1 MSSEN
6 VPVIFDELTTECGF
20 KIGHATLTK
29 PASLNALDLQMINL
43 LTLQLEKWQQDPK
56 IAMVFLDGSG
66 ERAFCAGGDIV
77 SMYKSM
83 QDWVSDEEKP
93 DAEKSDNKNSYALQN
108 FFTQEY
114 QLDYLIH
121 TFAKPILVWG
131 NGIIMG
137 GGLGLMSGGSHRVV
151 TENSRIAMPEISIGL
166 YPDVGGS
173 YFLNKMPAGCGLF
186 LGLTGAFINASDA
199 IYSNLADFFVS
210 HDAKEIFLNRLLA
223 ANWQE
228 GALHSTLS
236 NICDDFHIL
245 HSEQLP
251 QGNLINNQH
260 WLTNL
265 GAQADVSHAA
275 EYIMS
280 ANAED
285 NKWLSKAQKTLS
297 AGSPITANL
306 VFEQLRRGKDMTLAE
321 CFQMELGLSC
331 QCGEFGEFQEG
342 VRALMID
349 KDHQPNWR
357 FKSVDQV
364 PKATV
369 DYFFDDI
376 WSLGT
381 HPLAHLSAAS

>member
-6 VPVIFDELTTECGF
+6 APVIFDELITESGF
-20 KIGHATLTK
+20 KIGHATLSK
-29 PASLNALDLQMINL
+29 PASLNALDLPMITL
-43 LTLQLEKWQQDPK
+43 LTLQLEKWQQDHK
-56 IAMVFLDGSG
+56 VAMVILDGSG

-83 QDWVSDEEKP
+83 QDFGTAKNTPE
-93 DAEKSDNKNSYALQN
+93 AENNFALQI

-114 QLDYLIH
+114 QLDHLIH
-121 TFAKPILVWG
+121 TFSKPILVWG

-151 TENSRIAMPEISIGL
+151 TDTSRIAMPEISIGL

-199 IYSNLADFFVS
+199 IYSNLADYFVPN
-210 HDAKEIFLNRLLA
+210 DVKETLFNRLLA

-228 GALHSTLS
+228 DGLHQTLS
-236 NICDDFHIL
+236 SICDDFHTL

-251 QGNLINNQH
+251 QGNLAEHQD
-260 WLTNL
+260 WLTHL
-265 GAQADVSHAA
+265 ATKTDAAQAA

-280 ANAED
+280 ANTED
-285 NKWLSKAQKTLS
+285 NKWLSKAQKTMS
-297 AGSPITANL
+297 AGSPITASL
-306 VFEQLRRGKDMTLAE
+306 VFEQLRRGKDMTLAQ
-321 CFQMELGLSC
+321 CFKMELGLSC
-331 QCGEFGEFQEG
+331 KCGELGEFQEG
-342 VRALMID
+342 VRALLIE

-357 FKSVDQV
+357 FKSVAQV
-364 PKATV
+364 PKTII
-369 DYFFDDI
+369 DYFFENI
-376 WSLGT
+376 WSQDT
-381 HPLAHLSAAS
+381 HPLAHLSSD

>member
-6 VPVIFDELTTECGF
+6 VPVIFNELTTECGF

-43 LTLQLEKWQQDPK
+43 LSPQLEKWQQDPK

-83 QDWVSDEEKP
+83 QDLAPDTENSDV
-93 DAEKSDNKNSYALQN
+93 KNSYALQD

-121 TFAKPILVWG
+121 TFSKPILVWG

-151 TENSRIAMPEISIGL
+151 TETSRIAMPEISIGL

-173 YFLNKMPAGCGLF
+173 YFLNTMPPGCGLF
-186 LGLTGAFINASDA
+186 LGLTGTFINAADA
-199 IYSNLADFFVS
+199 IYSHLADYFVP
-210 HDAKEIFLNRLLA
+210 HDAKVTLFASLLA

-228 GALHSTLS
+228 DVLHQTLS
-236 NICDDFHIL
+236 SICDDFHTL

-251 QGNLINNQH
+251 QGNLIDNQN

-265 GAQADVSHAA
+265 ASQTDVSQAV
-275 EYIMS
+275 EFIMS
-280 ANAED
+280 VNADD
-285 NKWLSKAQKTLS
+285 NKWLSKAQKSLS
-297 AGSPITANL
+297 AGSPITAHL
-306 VFEQLRRGKDMTLAE
+306 VFEQLRRGKDMTLAA
-321 CFQMELGLSC
+321 CFQMELSLSC
-331 QCGEFGEFQEG
+331 KCGEFGEFQEG
-342 VRALMID
+342 VRALLIE

-364 PKATV
+364 PQEV
-369 DYFFDDI
+369 IVYFFENVWIQDA
-376 WSLGT
+376 
-381 HPLAHLSAAS
+381 HPLAHLGTD

>member
-6 VPVIFDELTTECGF
+6 AVVIFDELVTECGF

-29 PASLNALDLQMINL
+29 AAALNALDLQMIRL
-43 LTLQLEKWQQDPK
+43 LTPQLQKWQQDPQ

-83 QDWVSDEEKP
+83 QQ
-93 DAEKSDNKNSYALQN
+93 AATNKEHPKTSYALALQE
-108 FFTQEY
+108 FFTEEY

-121 TFAKPILVWG
+121 TYAKPILVWG
-131 NGIIMG
+131 NGIVMG
-137 GGLGLMSGGSHRVV
+137 GGLGLMSGGSHRIV
-151 TENSRIAMPEISIGL
+151 TETSRIAMPEISIGL

-186 LGLTGAFINASDA
+186 LGLTGAFINAADA
-199 IYSNLADFFVS
+199 LYSNLADYFVP
-210 HDAKEIFLNRLLA
+210 HDAKVTLFTRLLA
-223 ANWQE
+223 ASWQE
-228 GALHSTLS
+228 DLLHQTLS
-236 NICDDFHIL
+236 SICDDFHTL
-245 HSEQLP
+245 HIGQLP
-251 QGNLINNQH
+251 QGNLIAHQD

-265 GAQADVSHAA
+265 ATQTDVVQAVN
-275 EYIMS
+275 YIQTT
-280 ANAED
+280 NADD

-297 AGSPITANL
+297 AGSPITAHL
-306 VFEQLRRGKDMTLAE
+306 VFEQLRKGKDMTLAE

-349 KDHQPNWR
+349 KDNQPNWR
-357 FKSVDQV
+357 FKSVEQV
-364 PKATV
+364 PKAII
-369 DYFFDDI
+369 DYFFENL
-376 WSLGT
+376 WSQDA
-381 HPLAHLSAAS
+381 HPLAHLKAD

>member
-6 VPVIFDELTTECGF
+6 APVIFDELTTENGF

-29 PASLNALDLQMINL
+29 PASLNALDLPMINL
-43 LTLQLEKWQQDPK
+43 LTPQLEKWQQDPK
-56 IAMVFLDGSG
+56 IAMVILDGSG

-83 QDWVSDEEKP
+83 QDWDAVKENP
-93 DAEKSDNKNSYALQN
+93 DAKNSYALQN

-121 TFAKPILVWG
+121 MFSKPILVWG

-151 TENSRIAMPEISIGL
+151 TETSRIAMPEISIGL

-186 LGLTGAFINASDA
+186 LGLTGAFINAADA
-199 IYSNLADFFVS
+199 IYSNLADYFVP
-210 HDAKEIFLNRLLA
+210 HDAQQALFDRLLA
-223 ANWQE
+223 ANWQPDV
-228 GALHSTLS
+228 LHQTLS
-236 NICDDFHIL
+236 SICDDFHTL

-251 QGNLINNQH
+251 QGNLIEYQD
-260 WLTNL
+260 WFTGLATKTD
-265 GAQADVSHAA
+265 ASQAA

-280 ANAED
+280 VNAED
-285 NKWLSKAQKTLS
+285 NRWLSKAQKTLS

-306 VFEQLRRGKDMTLAE
+306 VFEQLLRGKDMTLAE

-331 QCGEFGEFQEG
+331 KCGEFGEFQEG
-342 VRALMID
+342 VRALLIE

-364 PKATV
+364 PKATI
-369 DYFFDDI
+369 DYFFENI
-376 WSLGT
+376 WSQDT
-381 HPLAHLSAAS
+381 HPLAHLDAD

>member
-1 MSSEN
+1 MFSEN
-6 VPVIFDELTTECGF
+6 APVIFDELTTENGF

-29 PASLNALDLQMINL
+29 PASLNALDLPMINL
-43 LTLQLEKWQQDPK
+43 LTPQLEKWQQDPK
-56 IAMVFLDGSG
+56 IAMVILDGSG

-77 SMYKSM
+77 SMYKSI
-83 QDWVSDEEKP
+83 QDWGAVKEPLDVE
-93 DAEKSDNKNSYALQN
+93 NSFALQN

-114 QLDYLIH
+114 QLDHLIH
-121 TFAKPILVWG
+121 TFSKPILVWG

-151 TENSRIAMPEISIGL
+151 TETSRIAMPEISIGL

-186 LGLTGAFINASDA
+186 LGLTGAFINAADA
-199 IYSNLADFFVS
+199 IYSNLADYFVL
-210 HDAKEIFLNRLLA
+210 HDAKQTLFDRLLA
-223 ANWQE
+223 ANWQPDR
-228 GALHSTLS
+228 LHQTLS
-236 NICDDFHIL
+236 SICDDFHTL

-251 QGNLINNQH
+251 QGNLIEYQD
-260 WLTNL
+260 WFTSLATKTD
-265 GAQADVSHAA
+265 ASQAV

-280 ANAED
+280 VNAED

-306 VFEQLRRGKDMTLAE
+306 VFEQLLRGKDMTLAE

-331 QCGEFGEFQEG
+331 KSGEFGEFQEG
-342 VRALMID
+342 VRALLIE

-364 PKATV
+364 PKATI
-369 DYFFDDI
+369 DYFFENI
-376 WSLGT
+376 WSQNA
-381 HPLAHLSAAS
+381 HPLAHLGVN

>member
-6 VPVIFDELTTECGF
+6 TPVIFDELTTECGF

-29 PASLNALDLQMINL
+29 PASLNALDLPMINL
-43 LTLQLEKWQQDPK
+43 LTPQLEKWQQDPK
-56 IAMVFLDGSG
+56 IAMVILDGSG

-77 SMYKSM
+77 SMYKSI
-83 QDWVSDEEKP
+83 QDWGAVKEPLDVE
-93 DAEKSDNKNSYALQN
+93 NSFALQN

-114 QLDYLIH
+114 QLDHLIH
-121 TFAKPILVWG
+121 TFSKPILVWG

-151 TENSRIAMPEISIGL
+151 TETSRIAMPEISIGL

-186 LGLTGAFINASDA
+186 LGLTGVFINAADA
-199 IYSNLADFFVS
+199 IYSNLADYFVP
-210 HDAKEIFLNRLLA
+210 HDAKQTLFDRLLA

-228 GALHSTLS
+228 NLLHQTLS
-236 NICDDFHIL
+236 SICDDFHTL

-251 QGNLINNQH
+251 QGNLIEYQD
-260 WLTNL
+260 WFKSLATKTD
-265 GAQADVSHAA
+265 ASQAV

-280 ANAED
+280 VNAEE

-306 VFEQLRRGKDMTLAE
+306 VFEQLLRGKDMTLAE

-331 QCGEFGEFQEG
+331 KCGEFGEFQEG
-342 VRALMID
+342 VRALLIE

-364 PKATV
+364 PKATI
-369 DYFFDDI
+369 DYFFENI
-376 WSLGT
+376 WSQNT
-381 HPLAHLSAAS
+381 HPLAHLGVN

>member
-1 MSSEN
+1 MPTEN
-6 VPVIFDELTTECGF
+6 TPVIFDELTTESGF
-20 KIGHATLTK
+20 KIGYATLNK
-29 PASLNALDLQMINL
+29 PAALNALDLDMIQL
-43 LTLQLEKWQQDPK
+43 LKPHLEKWQQDPK

-77 SMYKSM
+77 SMHKSM
-83 QDWVSDEEKP
+83 QG
-93 DAEKSDNKNSYALQN
+93 SDNKNSDAANSSALQN

-114 QLDYLIH
+114 QLDYLVH
-121 TFAKPILVWG
+121 TFSKPILVWG

-151 TENSRIAMPEISIGL
+151 TETSRIAMPEISIGL

-173 YFLNKMPAGCGLF
+173 YFLNRMPAGCGLF

-199 IYSNLADFFVS
+199 LYSDLADYFVP
-210 HDAKEIFLNRLLA
+210 HDAKIPFFDRLLS

-228 GALHSTLS
+228 GVLEQTLS
-236 NICDDFHIL
+236 SICDEFHTL
-245 HSEQLP
+245 HRGEYP
-251 QGNLINNQH
+251 QGNLIGHQD

-265 GAQADVSHAA
+265 DAQTDVVKAV
-275 EYIMS
+275 EYIQS
-280 ANAED
+280 TNADD
-285 NKWLSKAQKTLS
+285 NKWLTKAQKTLS
-297 AGSPITANL
+297 AGSPITAHL
-306 VFEQLRRGKDMTLAE
+306 VFEQLQRGKNMTLAE

>member
-6 VPVIFDELTTECGF
+6 APVIFEELTTECGF

-29 PASLNALDLQMINL
+29 PASLNALDLPMINL
-43 LTLQLEKWQQDPK
+43 LWPQLDKWQQDPK

-83 QDWVSDEEKP
+83 QDFGSTKEIP
-93 DAEKSDNKNSYALQN
+93 DVENSYALQN

-114 QLDYLIH
+114 QLDHLIH
-121 TFAKPILVWG
+121 TFSKPVLVWG

-151 TENSRIAMPEISIGL
+151 TETSRIAMPEISIGL

-199 IYSNLADFFVS
+199 IYSNLADYFVP
-210 HDAKEIFLNRLLA
+210 HDAKETLFNRLLA
-223 ANWQE
+223 VNWQE
-228 GALHSTLS
+228 DAFHQTLS
-236 NICDDFHIL
+236 SICDDFHTS

-251 QGNLINNQH
+251 QSNLVDNQD
-260 WLTNL
+260 WLSNLATKTN
-265 GAQADVSHAA
+265 VSQAA

-285 NKWLSKAQKTLS
+285 NKWLSKAQKTLI

-331 QCGEFGEFQEG
+331 KCGEFGEFQEG
-342 VRALMID
+342 VRALLIE

-357 FKSVDQV
+357 FKSVEQV
-364 PKATV
+364 PKAII
-369 DYFFDDI
+369 DYFFENI
-376 WSLGT
+376 WSQDT
-381 HPLAHLSAAS
+381 HPLALLDAD

>member
-6 VPVIFDELTTECGF
+6 ATVIFDELITECGF

-29 PASLNALDLQMINL
+29 PAALNALNLDMINL
-43 LTLQLEKWQQDPK
+43 LTPQLEKWQQDPK

-83 QDWVSDEEKP
+83 QDLASNKESP
-93 DAEKSDNKNSYALQN
+93 DVANSPALQE

-121 TFAKPILVWG
+121 TYAKPILVWG
-131 NGIIMG
+131 NGIVMG
-137 GGLGLMSGGSHRVV
+137 GGLGLMSGGSHRIV
-151 TENSRIAMPEISIGL
+151 TETSRIAMPEISIGL

-186 LGLTGAFINASDA
+186 LGLTGAFINAADA
-199 IYSNLADFFVS
+199 LYSNLADYFVP
-210 HDAKEIFLNRLLA
+210 HDAKVTLFTRLLA
-223 ANWQE
+223 ASWQE
-228 GALHSTLS
+228 DLLHQTLS
-236 NICDDFHIL
+236 SICDDFHTL
-245 HSEQLP
+245 HIGQLP
-251 QGNLINNQH
+251 QGNLIAHQD

-265 GAQADVSHAA
+265 ATQTDVVQAVNYIQTTNAA
-275 EYIMS
+275 
-280 ANAED
+280 D

-297 AGSPITANL
+297 AGSPITAHL
-306 VFEQLRRGKDMTLAE
+306 VFEQLLRGKNKTLAE

-349 KDHQPNWR
+349 KDSQPNWR

-364 PKATV
+364 PKATI
-369 DYFFDDI
+369 DYFFENI
-376 WSLGT
+376 WSQDT
-381 HPLAHLSAAS
+381 HPLAHLAAD

>member
-1 MSSEN
+1 MFSEN
-6 VPVIFDELTTECGF
+6 APVIFEELTTENGF

-29 PASLNALDLQMINL
+29 PASLNALDLPMINL
-43 LTLQLEKWQQDPK
+43 LTPQLEKWQQDPK
-56 IAMVFLDGSG
+56 IAMVILDGSG

-83 QDWVSDEEKP
+83 QDWGAVKENP
-93 DAEKSDNKNSYALQN
+93 DANNSYALQN

-114 QLDYLIH
+114 QLDHLIH
-121 TFAKPILVWG
+121 MFSKPILVWG

-151 TENSRIAMPEISIGL
+151 TETSRIAMPEISIGL

-186 LGLTGAFINASDA
+186 LGLTGAFINAADA
-199 IYSNLADFFVS
+199 IYSNLADYFVP
-210 HDAKEIFLNRLLA
+210 HDAQQTLFDRLLA
-223 ANWQE
+223 ANWQPDV
-228 GALHSTLS
+228 LHQTLS
-236 NICDDFHIL
+236 SICDDFHTL

-251 QGNLINNQH
+251 QGNLIEYQD
-260 WLTNL
+260 WFTSLATKTD
-265 GAQADVSHAA
+265 ASQAA

-280 ANAED
+280 VNAED

-306 VFEQLRRGKDMTLAE
+306 VFEQLTRGKDMTLAE

-331 QCGEFGEFQEG
+331 KCGEFGEFQEG
-342 VRALMID
+342 VRALLIE

-364 PKATV
+364 PKDTI
-369 DYFFDDI
+369 DYFFENI
-376 WSLGT
+376 WSLNA
-381 HPLAHLSAAS
+381 HPLAHLGVN

>member
-6 VPVIFDELTTECGF
+6 APVIFDELTTENGF

-29 PASLNALDLQMINL
+29 PASLNALDLPMINL
-43 LTLQLEKWQQDPK
+43 LTPQLEKWQQDPK
-56 IAMVFLDGSG
+56 IAMVILDGSG

-83 QDWVSDEEKP
+83 QDWDAVKENP
-93 DAEKSDNKNSYALQN
+93 DAKNSYALQN

-121 TFAKPILVWG
+121 MFSKPILVWG

-151 TENSRIAMPEISIGL
+151 TETSRIAMPEISIGL

-186 LGLTGAFINASDA
+186 LGLTGAFINAADA
-199 IYSNLADFFVS
+199 IYSNLADYFVP
-210 HDAKEIFLNRLLA
+210 HDAQQALFDRLLA
-223 ANWQE
+223 ANWQPDV
-228 GALHSTLS
+228 LHQTLS
-236 NICDDFHIL
+236 SICDDFHTL

-251 QGNLINNQH
+251 QGNLIEYQD
-260 WLTNL
+260 WLTSL
-265 GAQADVSHAA
+265 ATKTDASQAA

-280 ANAED
+280 VNAED
-285 NKWLSKAQKTLS
+285 NRWLSKAQKTLS

-306 VFEQLRRGKDMTLAE
+306 VFEQLLRGKDMTLAE

-331 QCGEFGEFQEG
+331 KCGEFGEFQEG
-342 VRALMID
+342 VRALLIE

-364 PKATV
+364 PKATI
-369 DYFFDDI
+369 DYFFENI
-376 WSLGT
+376 WSQDT
-381 HPLAHLSAAS
+381 HPLAHLDAD

>member
-6 VPVIFDELTTECGF
+6 VPVIFNELTTECGF

-43 LTLQLEKWQQDPK
+43 LSPQLEKWQQDPK

-83 QDWVSDEEKP
+83 QDLAPDTENSDV
-93 DAEKSDNKNSYALQN
+93 KNSYALQD

-121 TFAKPILVWG
+121 TFSKPILVWG

-151 TENSRIAMPEISIGL
+151 TETSRIAMPEISIGL

-173 YFLNKMPAGCGLF
+173 YFLNTMPPGCGLF
-186 LGLTGAFINASDA
+186 LGLTGAFINAADA
-199 IYSNLADFFVS
+199 IYSHLADYFVP
-210 HDAKEIFLNRLLA
+210 HDAKVTLFASLLA

-228 GALHSTLS
+228 DVLHQTLS
-236 NICDDFHIL
+236 SICDDFHTL

-251 QGNLINNQH
+251 QGNLIDNQN

-265 GAQADVSHAA
+265 ASQIDVSQAV

-280 ANAED
+280 VNAED

-306 VFEQLRRGKDMTLAE
+306 VFEQLLRGKGMTLAE

-331 QCGEFGEFQEG
+331 KCGEFGEFQEG
-342 VRALMID
+342 VRALLIE

-364 PKATV
+364 PQQII
-369 DYFFDDI
+369 DYFFESI
-376 WSLGT
+376 WSQDA
-381 HPLAHLSAAS
+381 HPLAHLDTD

>member
-6 VPVIFDELTTECGF
+6 TPVIFDELTTECGF
-20 KIGHATLTK
+20 KIGHATLAK
-29 PASLNALDLQMINL
+29 PASLNALDLHMINL
-43 LTLQLEKWQQDPK
+43 LTPQLESWQQDPQVV
-56 IAMVFLDGSG
+56 MVILDGSG

-83 QDWVSDEEKP
+83 QNSVSKKENLEG
-93 DAEKSDNKNSYALQN
+93 KNSLALQE

-121 TFAKPILVWG
+121 TFSKPILVWG
-131 NGIIMG
+131 NGIVMG
-137 GGLGLMSGGSHRVV
+137 GGLGLMSGGSHRIV
-151 TENSRIAMPEISIGL
+151 TETSRIAMPEISIGL

-173 YFLNKMPAGCGLF
+173 YFLNAMPAGCGLF
-186 LGLTGAFINASDA
+186 LGLTGAFLNASDA
-199 IYSNLADFFVS
+199 LYSHLADYFVP
-210 HDAKEIFLNRLLA
+210 HDAKVTLFTRLLS

-228 GALHSTLS
+228 GLLHQTLS
-236 NICDDFHIL
+236 SICDDFHSL
-245 HSEQLP
+245 HIGQLP
-251 QGNLINNQH
+251 QGNLMENQD
-260 WLTNL
+260 WLTTL
-265 GAQADVSHAA
+265 SAQTDVSQAV
-275 EYIMS
+275 EYIQS
-280 ANAED
+280 ANAGD

-297 AGSPITANL
+297 AGSPITAHL

-349 KDHQPNWR
+349 KDNQPNWR

-364 PKATV
+364 PKAIV
-369 DYFFDDI
+369 DYFFENI
-376 WSLGT
+376 WSQKT
-381 HPLAHLSAAS
+381 HPLAHLSAD

>member
-6 VPVIFDELTTECGF
+6 AVVIFDEVTTECGF
-20 KIGHATLTK
+20 KIGHATLNK
-29 PASLNALDLQMINL
+29 PGALNALDLNMIRL
-43 LTLQLEKWQQDPK
+43 LAPQLEKWQQDPQ

-83 QDWVSDEEKP
+83 QESESNKKNP
-93 DAEKSDNKNSYALQN
+93 DAVNSLALQE

-121 TFAKPILVWG
+121 TFTKPILVWG

-173 YFLNKMPAGCGLF
+173 YFLNTMPAGCGLF
-186 LGLTGAFINASDA
+186 LGLTGAFINSADA
-199 IYSNLADFFVS
+199 LYSNLADYFVPQN
-210 HDAKEIFLNRLLA
+210 AKATLFTRLIA

-228 GALHSTLS
+228 DLLHQTLS
-236 NICDDFHIL
+236 SICDDFHTL
-245 HSEQLP
+245 HLGQLP
-251 QGNLINNQH
+251 QDNLIVNQD

-265 GAQADVSHAA
+265 ATKTDVTQAV
-275 EYIMS
+275 EYILS
-280 ANAED
+280 AIDED
-285 NKWLSKAQKTLS
+285 NKWLSKAQKTLR
-297 AGSPITANL
+297 AGSPITAHL
-306 VFEQLRRGKDMTLAE
+306 VFEQLRRGKDMNLAE
-321 CFQMELGLSC
+321 CFQMELGMSC

-364 PKATV
+364 PKATI
-369 DYFFDDI
+369 DYFFENI
-376 WSLGT
+376 WPKDN
-381 HPLAHLSAAS
+381 HPLGHLYAN

>member
-6 VPVIFDELTTECGF
+6 VPVIFNELTTECGF
-20 KIGHATLTK
+20 KIGHATLIK

-43 LTLQLEKWQQDPK
+43 LTPQLEKWQQDPK

-77 SMYKSM
+77 SMYQSM
-83 QDWVSDEEKP
+83 QEVPSKKENP
-93 DAEKSDNKNSYALQN
+93 DGGKSYGLQN

-121 TFAKPILVWG
+121 RFSKPILVWG

-151 TENSRIAMPEISIGL
+151 TETSRIAMPEISIGL

-173 YFLNKMPAGCGLF
+173 YFLNAMPTGCGLF

-199 IYSNLADFFVS
+199 LYSNLADYFVP
-210 HDAKEIFLNRLLA
+210 HDAKVTLFAKLLA

-228 GALHSTLS
+228 DVLHQTLS
-236 NICDDFHIL
+236 NICDDFHRL
-245 HSEQLP
+245 HSGQLP
-251 QGNLINNQH
+251 QGNLINNQD

-265 GAQADVSHAA
+265 AAQTDVSQAV
-275 EYIMS
+275 EYILS
-280 ANAED
+280 ASAED

-306 VFEQLRRGKDMTLAE
+306 VFEQLLRGKDMTLAE

-331 QCGEFGEFQEG
+331 KCGEFGEFQEG
-342 VRALMID
+342 VRALLIE

-364 PKATV
+364 PKDTI
-369 DYFFDDI
+369 DYFFENS
-376 WSLGT
+376 WSQYA
-381 HPLAHLSAAS
+381 HPLAHLGVN

>member
-6 VPVIFDELTTECGF
+6 APVIFDELPTKCGF

-43 LTLQLEKWQQDPK
+43 LTPQLEKWQKDPQ

-83 QDWVSDEEKP
+83 QDSVSDEE
-93 DAEKSDNKNSYALQN
+93 ASDTKNSYELQN

-137 GGLGLMSGGSHRVV
+137 GGLGLMCGGSHRVV
-151 TENSRIAMPEISIGL
+151 TESSRIAMPEISIGL

-199 IYSNLADFFVS
+199 LYGNLADYFVP
-210 HDAKEIFLNRLLA
+210 HNTKEAFLSQLLA

-228 GALHSTLS
+228 DLLDSTLS
-236 NICDDFHIL
+236 GICDNFHSLNIG
-245 HSEQLP
+245 QLP
-251 QGNLINNQH
+251 EGNLIKNQD
-260 WLTNL
+260 WLANL
-265 GAQADVSHAA
+265 AALPDVNQAA
-275 EYIMS
+275 ECIVS
-280 ANAED
+280 ANSED
-285 NKWLSKAQKTLS
+285 DKWLSKAQKTLS
-297 AGSPITANL
+297 AGSPITAHL

-331 QCGEFGEFQEG
+331 KCGEFGEFQEG
-342 VRALMID
+342 VRALLIE
-349 KDHQPNWR
+349 KDHQPNWL
-357 FKSVDQV
+357 FKSISHV

-369 DYFFDDI
+369 DYFFENI
-376 WSLGT
+376 WAPDT
-381 HPLAHLSAAS
+381 HPLAHLNAD

>member
-1 MSSEN
+1 MSDKN

-43 LTLQLEKWQQDPK
+43 LTARLEEWQQDPQ

-77 SMYKSM
+77 SMYESM
-83 QDWVSDEEKP
+83 QDSGSDKEKP
-93 DAEKSDNKNSYALQN
+93 DNKNNYVLQN

-121 TFAKPILVWG
+121 TFSKPILIWG

-151 TENSRIAMPEISIGL
+151 TETSRIAMPEISIGL

-199 IYSNLADFFVS
+199 LYSNLADYFMPHHV
-210 HDAKEIFLNRLLA
+210 KEAFLSRLMA

-228 GALHSTLS
+228 DLLHPTLS
-236 NICDDFHIL
+236 SICDDFYALNI
-245 HSEQLP
+245 EELP
-251 QGNLINNQH
+251 EGHLIMNQD

-265 GAQADVSHAA
+265 AAQADVIQAS
-275 EYIMS
+275 EYIIS
-280 ANAED
+280 ANSEN
-285 NKWLSKAQKTLS
+285 NKWLGKAQKTLS
-297 AGSPITANL
+297 AGSPITAHI
-306 VFEQLRRGKDMTLAE
+306 VFEQLQRGKEMTLAE

-331 QCGEFGEFQEG
+331 KCGEFGEFQEG
-342 VRALMID
+342 VRALLIE

-357 FKSVDQV
+357 FKSVEHV
-364 PKATV
+364 PKATI
-369 DYFFDDI
+369 DFFFDNI
-376 WSLGT
+376 WSQDT
-381 HPLAHLSAAS
+381 HPLAHLDVDC

>member
-6 VPVIFDELTTECGF
+6 APVIFDELTTENGF

-29 PASLNALDLQMINL
+29 PASLNALDLPMINL
-43 LTLQLEKWQQDPK
+43 LTPQLEKWQQDPK
-56 IAMVFLDGSG
+56 IAMVILDGSG

-83 QDWVSDEEKP
+83 QDWGAVKENP
-93 DAEKSDNKNSYALQN
+93 DAKNSYALQN

-114 QLDYLIH
+114 QLDHLIH
-121 TFAKPILVWG
+121 IFSKPILVWG

-151 TENSRIAMPEISIGL
+151 TETSRIAMPEISIGL

-173 YFLNKMPAGCGLF
+173 YFLNQMPAGCGLF
-186 LGLTGAFINASDA
+186 LGLTGAFINAADA
-199 IYSNLADFFVS
+199 IYSNLADYFVP
-210 HDAKEIFLNRLLA
+210 HYAKQPLFDKLLA

-228 GALHSTLS
+228 DVLHQTLS
-236 NICDDFHIL
+236 SICDDFHTL
-245 HSEQLP
+245 HNEQLP
-251 QGNLINNQH
+251 QGNLIEYQD
-260 WLTNL
+260 WFTSLATKI
-265 GAQADVSHAA
+265 DVSQAV

-280 ANAED
+280 VNAED

-306 VFEQLRRGKDMTLAE
+306 VFEQLLRGKDMTLAE

-331 QCGEFGEFQEG
+331 KCGEFGEFQEG
-342 VRALMID
+342 VRALLIE

-357 FKSVDQV
+357 FKYVDQV
-364 PKATV
+364 PKETI
-369 DYFFDDI
+369 DYFFESI
-376 WSLGT
+376 WSQDA
-381 HPLAHLSAAS
+381 HPLAHLDTD

>member
-1 MSSEN
+1 MFSEN
-6 VPVIFDELTTECGF
+6 APVIFDELTTENGF

-29 PASLNALDLQMINL
+29 PASLNALDLPMINL
-43 LTLQLEKWQQDPK
+43 LTPQLEKWQQDPK
-56 IAMVFLDGSG
+56 IAMVILDGSG

-83 QDWVSDEEKP
+83 QDWGAVKENP
-93 DAEKSDNKNSYALQN
+93 DANNSYALQN

-114 QLDYLIH
+114 QLDHLIH
-121 TFAKPILVWG
+121 MFSKPILVWG

-137 GGLGLMSGGSHRVV
+137 GGMGLMSGGSHRVV
-151 TENSRIAMPEISIGL
+151 TETSRIAMPEISIGL

-186 LGLTGAFINASDA
+186 LGLTGAFINAADA
-199 IYSNLADFFVS
+199 IYSNLADYFVP
-210 HDAKEIFLNRLLA
+210 HDAQQTLFDRLLA
-223 ANWQE
+223 ANWQPDV
-228 GALHSTLS
+228 LHQTLS
-236 NICDDFHIL
+236 SICDDFHTL

-251 QGNLINNQH
+251 QGNLIEYQD
-260 WLTNL
+260 WFTSLATKTD
-265 GAQADVSHAA
+265 ASQAA

-280 ANAED
+280 VNAED

-306 VFEQLRRGKDMTLAE
+306 VFEQLLRGKDMTLAE

-331 QCGEFGEFQEG
+331 KCGEFGEFQEG
-342 VRALMID
+342 VRALLIE

-364 PKATV
+364 PKDTI
-369 DYFFDDI
+369 DYFFENI
-376 WSLGT
+376 WSLNA
-381 HPLAHLSAAS
+381 HPLAHLGVN

>member
-6 VPVIFDELTTECGF
+6 VPVIFNELTTECGF

-43 LTLQLEKWQQDPK
+43 LSPQLEKWQQDPK

-83 QDWVSDEEKP
+83 QDLAPDTENSDV
-93 DAEKSDNKNSYALQN
+93 KNSYALQD

-121 TFAKPILVWG
+121 TFSKPILVWG

-151 TENSRIAMPEISIGL
+151 TETSRIAMPEISIGL

-173 YFLNKMPAGCGLF
+173 YFLNTMPPGCGLF
-186 LGLTGAFINASDA
+186 LGLTGAFINAADA
-199 IYSNLADFFVS
+199 IYSHLADYFVP
-210 HDAKEIFLNRLLA
+210 HDAKVTLFASLLA

-228 GALHSTLS
+228 DVLHQTLS
-236 NICDDFHIL
+236 SICDDFHTL

-251 QGNLINNQH
+251 QGNLIDNQN

-265 GAQADVSHAA
+265 ASQIDVSQAV

-280 ANAED
+280 VNAED

-306 VFEQLRRGKDMTLAE
+306 VFEQLLRGKGMTLAE

-331 QCGEFGEFQEG
+331 KCGEFGEFQEG
-342 VRALMID
+342 VRALLIE

-364 PKATV
+364 PQETI
-369 DYFFDDI
+369 DYFFENI
-376 WSLGT
+376 WSQDA
-381 HPLAHLSAAS
+381 HPLAHLGTD

>member
-6 VPVIFDELTTECGF
+6 VPVIFDELLTECGF

-29 PASLNALDLQMINL
+29 PASLNALDLQMISL
-43 LTLQLEKWQQDPK
+43 LIPQLEKWQQDPK

-83 QDWVSDEEKP
+83 QDSVSDE
-93 DAEKSDNKNSYALQN
+93 AKSDTKNSYELQN

-151 TENSRIAMPEISIGL
+151 TETSRIAMPEISIGL

-173 YFLNKMPAGCGLF
+173 YFLNRMPAGCGLF

-199 IYSNLADFFVS
+199 LYSNLADYFVP
-210 HDAKEIFLNRLLA
+210 HNAKESLLSQLLA

-228 GALHSTLS
+228 DSLHSTLS
-236 NICDDFHIL
+236 SICDNFHLLNIGD
-245 HSEQLP
+245 LP
-251 QGNLINNQH
+251 QGNLIINQD
-260 WLTNL
+260 WLTHLAALPDVNQA
-265 GAQADVSHAA
+265 AQ
-275 EYIMS
+275 YIVS

-297 AGSPITANL
+297 AGSPITAHL
-306 VFEQLRRGKDMTLAE
+306 VFEQLRRGKGMTLAA

-331 QCGEFGEFQEG
+331 KCGEFGEFQEG
-342 VRALMID
+342 VRALLIE

-357 FKSVDQV
+357 FKSIDQV
-364 PKATV
+364 TNATV
-369 DYFFDDI
+369 EYFFEDI
-376 WSLGT
+376 WSQDT
-381 HPLAHLSAAS
+381 HPLAHLDAD

>member
-1 MSSEN
+1 MSNEFA
-6 VPVIFDELTTECGF
+6 PVIFDELTTECGF

-43 LTLQLEKWQQDPK
+43 LKPQLEKWQQDPNV
-56 IAMVFLDGSG
+56 AMVFLDGSG

-83 QDWVSDEEKP
+83 QNSVSDKENP
-93 DAEKSDNKNSYALQN
+93 NVSNSLALQE

-121 TFAKPILVWG
+121 SFSKPILVWG

-151 TENSRIAMPEISIGL
+151 TETSRIAMPEISIGL

-186 LGLTGAFINASDA
+186 LGLTGAFINAADA
-199 IYSNLADFFVS
+199 IYSNLADYFVP
-210 HDAKEIFLNRLLA
+210 HDAKQTLFDRLLA
-223 ANWQE
+223 ANWQHDL
-228 GALHSTLS
+228 LHQTLS
-236 NICDDFHIL
+236 SICDDFHTL
-245 HSEQLP
+245 HSGQLP
-251 QGNLINNQH
+251 QGNLIAYQD
-260 WLTNL
+260 WFTSLATKADA
-265 GAQADVSHAA
+265 AQAA

-306 VFEQLRRGKDMTLAE
+306 VFEQLRRGNNMTLAE

-331 QCGEFGEFQEG
+331 KCGEFGEFQEG
-342 VRALMID
+342 VRALLID
-349 KDHQPNWR
+349 KDNQPNWH

-364 PKATV
+364 PKATI
-369 DYFFDDI
+369 DYFFENI
-376 WSLGT
+376 WSQDT
-381 HPLAHLSAAS
+381 HPLAHLDADL

>member
-6 VPVIFDELTTECGF
+6 VPVIFNELTTECGF

-43 LTLQLEKWQQDPK
+43 LSPQLEKWQQDPK

-77 SMYKSM
+77 TMYKSM
-83 QDWVSDEEKP
+83 QDLAPDTENSDV
-93 DAEKSDNKNSYALQN
+93 KNSYALQD

-121 TFAKPILVWG
+121 TFSKPILVWG

-151 TENSRIAMPEISIGL
+151 TETSRIAMPEISIGL

-173 YFLNKMPAGCGLF
+173 YFLNTMPPGCGLF

-199 IYSNLADFFVS
+199 LYSHLADYFVS
-210 HDAKEIFLNRLLA
+210 HDAKVTFFASLLA

-228 GALHSTLS
+228 DSLHSTLS
-236 NICDDFHIL
+236 SICDDFHTL

-251 QGNLINNQH
+251 QGNLIEYQD

-265 GAQADVSHAA
+265 ASQTDVSQAV

-285 NKWLSKAQKTLS
+285 NRWLSKAQKTLN

-306 VFEQLRRGKDMTLAE
+306 VFEQLRRGKDMTLAA

-331 QCGEFGEFQEG
+331 KCGEFGEFQEG
-342 VRALMID
+342 VRALLIE

-364 PKATV
+364 PQETI
-369 DYFFDDI
+369 DYFFENI
-376 WSLGT
+376 WT
-381 HPLAHLSAAS
+381 QDAHPLAHLGTD

>member
-6 VPVIFDELTTECGF
+6 VPVIFNELTTECGF

-43 LTLQLEKWQQDPK
+43 LSPQLEKWKQDPK

-83 QDWVSDEEKP
+83 QDLAPDTENSDV
-93 DAEKSDNKNSYALQN
+93 KNSYALQD

-121 TFAKPILVWG
+121 TFSKPILVWG

-151 TENSRIAMPEISIGL
+151 TETSRIAMPEISIGL

-173 YFLNKMPAGCGLF
+173 YFLNTMPPGCGLF
-186 LGLTGAFINASDA
+186 LGLTGAFINAADA
-199 IYSNLADFFVS
+199 LYSHLADYFVS
-210 HDAKEIFLNRLLA
+210 HDAKVTFFASLLA

-228 GALHSTLS
+228 DSLHSTLS
-236 NICDDFHIL
+236 SICDDFHTL

-251 QGNLINNQH
+251 QGNLIDNQN

-265 GAQADVSHAA
+265 ASQTDVSQAV

-285 NKWLSKAQKTLS
+285 NRWLSKAQKTLN

-331 QCGEFGEFQEG
+331 KCGEFGEFQEG
-342 VRALMID
+342 VRALLIE

-364 PKATV
+364 PQETI
-369 DYFFDDI
+369 DYFFENI
-376 WSLGT
+376 WSQDA
-381 HPLAHLSAAS
+381 HPLAHLGTD